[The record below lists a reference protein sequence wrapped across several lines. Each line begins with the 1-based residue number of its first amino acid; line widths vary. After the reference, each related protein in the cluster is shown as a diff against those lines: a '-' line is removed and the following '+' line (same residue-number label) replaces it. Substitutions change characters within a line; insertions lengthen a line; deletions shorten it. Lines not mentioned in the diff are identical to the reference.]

1 MQFHDFTNPC
11 QDDDAD
17 AFFETC
23 NHESLPT
30 GESSKQF
37 VTGQEGD
44 DAAGSST
51 TASRASLAEDGHA
64 GTGDESMNTDMASAD
79 EKNVEK
85 ENLAMPTH
93 GTEAPGAMKVSAAG
107 GCKSASKLTENIMA
121 LAGFKGKEAEL
132 TKIAQS
138 TVATAAEVVSSPS
151 AGEEGPIAT
160 RTRRSLEGAKK
171 SIGSARKGPQSSGKG
186 ARKSD
191 EKKRVHNGGASSTPS
206 KSVAKKPR
214 TEEKRPVEKNGAKTP
229 TFSRFGGARGRS
241 AGVSA
246 TPEGRSS
253 SAPAPRSAR
262 RMVSAA
268 TRDSTTRVHPAC
280 RTCPK
285 ECAGLACCLRVAI
298 FVDRHVASSTG
309 S

>member
-1 MQFHDFTNPC
+1 MPLRSGAAQHRGFLRRLDSSPPLLRPLLRCVQFHDFTNPC

-17 AFFETC
+17 VFFETC
-23 NHESLPT
+23 DHESLPT

-51 TASRASLAEDGHA
+51 AASRASLAEDGHA
-64 GTGDESMNTDMASAD
+64 GTGDESMCTDMTTAD
-79 EKNVEK
+79 QRNVEQ
-85 ENLAMPTH
+85 EDPAVQTH
-93 GTEAPGAMKVSAAG
+93 GSDAPGGTKMSGAG
-107 GCKSASKLTENIMA
+107 GSKSASKLTENIMA

-132 TKIAQS
+132 TKMAQS
-138 TVATAAEVVSSPS
+138 TVATAVDVVSSPT

-160 RTRRSLEGAKK
+160 RTRRSIEGAKK

-186 ARKSD
+186 ARKSE
-191 EKKRVHNGGASSTPS
+191 EKKRVHNGGASTPPA

-214 TEEKRPVEKNGAKTP
+214 TEEKRLVENKGAKTP

-246 TPEGRSS
+246 TPEGRSC

-262 RMVSAA
+262 KVVSAV
-268 TRDSTTRVHPAC
+268 T
-280 RTCPK
+280 
-285 ECAGLACCLRVAI
+285 
-298 FVDRHVASSTG
+298 
-309 S
+309 